1 MTFRGTIEELQNAVV
16 VDRDGDKLG
25 KVAQVYLDN
34 DTRDPSWVTVKTG
47 LLGTNE
53 SFVPLDKSDYADGT
67 ITVPF
72 EKSYIKDAPTSP
84 RTASSSVSRR
94 TSCTATTGSAAAR
107 AGSRIPASIP
117 PAPATT
123 QDGRTPRAPG
133 TPQDDRTPRAPGTIR
148 TSTAPM

>member
-1 MTFRGTIEELQNAVV
+1 MGRAGPATVLCGTESPRGGSRRDGRTIEDLQNAVV

-72 EKSYIKDAPTSP
+72 EKSYIKDAPP
-84 RTASSSVSRR
+84 HRR
-94 TSCTATTGSAAAR
+94 GRRAR
-107 AGSRIPASIP
+107 P
-117 PAPATT
+117 
-123 QDGRTPRAPG
+123 
-133 TPQDDRTPRAPGTIR
+133 
-148 TSTAPM
+148 